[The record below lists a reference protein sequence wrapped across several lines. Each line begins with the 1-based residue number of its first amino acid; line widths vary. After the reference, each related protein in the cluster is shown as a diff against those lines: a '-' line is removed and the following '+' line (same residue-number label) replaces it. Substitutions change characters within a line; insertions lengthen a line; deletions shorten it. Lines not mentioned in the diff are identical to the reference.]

1 MDNGGFLQRQNISAT
16 ELARS
21 EIDRAIREGRFKP
34 GDRLPSEP
42 ELAIQLGVSR
52 NSLREA
58 LKSLEDAG
66 LIVRHHGRGTFITES
81 KPLVEGGI
89 ERLVSLMDF
98 VSDHGRVPGSRLARF
113 DMMPAD
119 SEIIKRLNLEG
130 PVEVVLIETVK
141 TADGQPVALCRDYIP
156 MCFLKDPVDPE
167 AIQYSI
173 FDGLMKEH
181 EINIRFA
188 ECEISAAVADEAL
201 AAKLCVEPNTPILL
215 LSQVHMDDS
224 GRRVLH
230 SKSYFPSNRFSFRLI
245 RHR

>member
-1 MDNGGFLQRQNISAT
+1 MSAT
-16 ELARS
+16 ESART
-21 EIDRAIREGRFKP
+21 EIEKAIREGRLEP
-34 GDRLPSEP
+34 GDKLPSEP
-42 ELAIQLGVSR
+42 ELAMQLGVSR

-58 LKSLEDAG
+58 LTSLEDAG
-66 LIVRHHGRGTFITES
+66 IVVRHHGKGTFIAGS

-98 VSDHGRVPGSRLARF
+98 VSDHGHVPDSSLTEF
-113 DMMPAD
+113 DILLAD
-119 SEIIKRLNLEG
+119 SEIIERLYLEG

-156 MCFLKDPVDPE
+156 LHFLKDPVDPE
-167 AIQYSI
+167 AMQFSI

-188 ECEISAAVADEAL
+188 ECEISATL
-201 AAKLCVEPNTPILL
+201 AEEKLANALCVEPNAPVLL
-215 LSQVHMDDS
+215 LSQVHIDDS

-230 SKSYFPSNRFSFRLI
+230 SKSYFPSDRFSFKLI